1 MPAEPVAQELPIA
14 LPSSSSSE
22 LMNIAESVQTKKIS
36 YAKVVPILINKN
48 LGSTQI
54 QQWKI

>member
-22 LMNIAESVQTKKIS
+22 SMNIAQSVQTKKIVT
-36 YAKVVPILINKN
+36 K
-48 LGSTQI
+48 
-54 QQWKI
+54 KIVMQK